1 MNSLGDCA
9 QPTGAMIDSVHRGD
23 HSGKNRRRANVAR
36 CLIATD
42 MLLAGLQR
50 ESIGGPTFRIL
61 RNAHQPAGHV
71 TFVSIAGGEVCR
83 LRSAKPERSAEAL
96 RATDR
101 DIRTK
106 FPGWFQ

>member
-9 QPTGAMIDSVHRGD
+9 QPVWPVINSVHRGD
-23 HSGKNRRRANVAR
+23 DSGKNRRRANVAR
-36 CLIATD
+36 CLVATD

-50 ESIGGPTFRIL
+50 ESIGAPTFRVV

-71 TFVSIAGGEVCR
+71 TFVSVAGGEVCR
-83 LRSAKPERSAEAL
+83 VRPAKPKRSAETL

-101 DIRTK
+101 EIRAK